1 MIVSYAYSAV
11 TNVAVLLLLSM
22 GLALVF
28 GTRGIINLAHGEFVM
43 LGAYVAMRLTAHG
56 WPFVA
61 AIAVATA
68 CLGAFGLVVERL
80 IIRWLYGRVAD
91 CMLAT
96 WGLSLIIVQAVTN
109 VYGNTTTGM
118 AVPLGSFHIQGY
130 SESVYSAVLI
140 GLALAAFAVLYL
152 VMRRSSFGLRSR
164 ATARAP
170 IMAEA
175 VGIDTARVDMLTFG
189 IGSAAAGFAGAVLAP
204 YLGVAPT
211 MGQDFIA
218 RVFMTVIVG
227 GANFVVG
234 TPAASLLLGG
244 TQSGLSS
251 AFTAIVGQ
259 VGLLLLAIVV
269 VRLLPNGLT
278 RATVR
283 R

>member
-1 MIVSYAYSAV
+1 MLLSYSYSAV
-11 TNVAVLLLLSM
+11 TNVSVLLLLSM

-43 LGAYVAMRLTAHG
+43 LGAYVALRLTAHG

-61 AIAVATA
+61 AIAAATA
-68 CLGAFGLVVERL
+68 ALGGFGLVVERL

-96 WGLSLIIVQAVTN
+96 WGLSLILVQAVTN
-109 VYGNTTTGM
+109 VYGNTTTGL
-118 AVPLGSFHIQGY
+118 AVPLGSFHIGSY
-130 SESVYSAVLI
+130 SESAYSAVII
-140 GLALAAFAVLYL
+140 GLAAGSLAVLYV

-164 ATARAP
+164 ATSGNP
-170 IMAEA
+170 VMAEA
-175 VGIDTARVDMLTFG
+175 VGIDTARVDMVTFA

-234 TPAASLLLGG
+234 TPIASLILGG
-244 TQSGLSS
+244 TESGLSS
-251 AFTAIVGQ
+251 AFTSIVGQ
-259 VGLLLLAIVV
+259 VGLLVVAIVI
-269 VRLLPNGLT
+269 VRLLPAGLT
-278 RATVR
+278 RARVR